1 MNRWMR
7 MLFLAM
13 VLAIGGVGSVPDA
26 HSQSAPGQS
35 VPSQSANSQ
44 AMPHRTLQIQD
55 GTVYIDGT
63 ALPDEA
69 VPDALRLDGVQMQ
82 YQVYGAETP
91 IVSIQGTAYRLTASA
106 LEPVQGS
113 EASGRAAAASRST
126 AEYMQMLRAQSEQLY
141 AAVQREYALEHAAEQ
156 RAYRIRQM
164 APGPAR
170 TAHLDTLR
178 QTVTQLFDLKQANR
192 RRELRHLQQQVEA
205 MQQRMRERA
214 AHRDAMIEQRIH
226 QLTTGTP

>member
-7 MLFLAM
+7 TLFLVMVIAM
-13 VLAIGGVGSVPDA
+13 GGLGSVPDA
-26 HSQSAPGQS
+26 RGQSAQG
-35 VPSQSANSQ
+35 QSANSQ

-82 YQVYGAETP
+82 YQVYGTETP
-91 IVSIQGTAYRLTASA
+91 IVSIQGKAYRLTASA
-106 LEPVQGS
+106 LEPVQGGG
-113 EASGRAAAASRST
+113 ASDGRAASASRST
-126 AEYMQMLRAQSEQLY
+126 AEYMQMLRAQSEHLY

-192 RRELRHLQQQVEA
+192 RRELQHLQQQVEA
-205 MQQRMRERA
+205 LQQRMRERA